1 MSPFWIRVT
10 PLWSHGPAHL
20 NCACQ
25 VLTVPFLCRFVCLL
39 YCLSCGI
46 AVTFFVCSCVPLLCL
61 PLPCFLGLSRCRCLV
76 LCCRG
81 FVFWSPR
88 CRFPPCLVVAPLF
101 SWLCALS
108 PRPPPF
114 FADYWGAACGS
125 VGPSRWCVALGI
137 WLCIATAR
145 VSGWLA
151 LFLSAPWVCLPL
163 H

>member
-1 MSPFWIRVT
+1 MPVCVPPILPQLRDCR
-10 PLWSHGPAHL
+10 HL
-20 NCACQ
+20 FC
-25 VLTVPFLCRFVCLL
+25 LFLCSSP
-39 YCLSCGI
+39 LS
-46 AVTFFVCSCVPLLCL
+46 ALAL
-61 PLPCFLGLSRCRCLV
+61 FLGLSRCRCLV

-81 FVFWSPR
+81 FIFWSPR

-125 VGPSRWCVALGI
+125 VRPSRWCVALGI

-151 LFLSAPWVCLPL
+151 LFLSAPRVCLPL